1 MAKFGFGQPVRRV
14 EDARLLTGLGR
25 FTDDI
30 TLDNL
35 AWGHVLRSPHAH
47 ARIRGLDASAARAMP
62 GVLAI
67 LTAEDITAAGLA
79 TIVCLAPATQPD
91 GSVQPQP
98 AHPILADGTVRHVGD
113 PVAFVVAE
121 TALRAR
127 DAAEAIEVD
136 YDPLPASIDAAT
148 ATRPDAALIH
158 EEAPGN
164 ISFTWERGDK
174 AAVEQAFA
182 RAAHVVRTRL
192 INNRVVV
199 APIETRGEIGDWD
212 GSRFTLYTQS
222 QGVHSQRRQLAA
234 MFDLPEESFRVVSG
248 DVGGSFG
255 MKIFMY
261 AEKPLVLLAAR
272 LLGRPVKWTGERTA
286 DAFLSDSHGRDQI
299 NEAELALDADYRF
312 LALRVKSWANMGAYL
327 SNFAPYIPTACG
339 FLMLNG
345 AYRFEAIHSS
355 VTGVFT
361 NTVPVD
367 AYRGAGRPEAN
378 YVLERTVDA
387 AARELGI
394 DPAELRRRNFIPAG
408 DLPYKTTLDAVYDSG
423 NFEHLLDE
431 ALRHADRA
439 GFAERRAAALTRGKL
454 RGFGIACY
462 IENCGSGPEETGHLA
477 IEADGT
483 ATFSIG
489 TQTGG
494 QGHATAYAQ
503 IIADRL
509 GLDIGAVRVIQGD
522 TDLVATG
529 TGTGGSRSI
538 PLGGVSCDR
547 AVTETVEKGRR
558 IAAVTLEAE
567 AADIEFADGYF
578 SLPGTNRRASLA
590 EVAAAANDPANLPAG
605 EQPGLNGAGSFATE
619 TYTFPN
625 GSHVCEIEIDPE
637 TGATEIVKYTV
648 VDDFG
653 TVLNPLM
660 LEGQV
665 HGGIGQGI
673 GQALHELC
681 HYDENGQLIS
691 GSFMDY
697 CLPRASDLPAVDFN
711 LYQGAPCTTNPLG
724 MKGAGEA
731 GAVGAPQAVIHAVLD
746 ALADRGV
753 KSIDMPATPQAI
765 WRALRGAA

>member
-25 FTDDI
+25 YADDI
-30 TLDNL
+30 TLDNM

-47 ARIRGLDASAARAMP
+47 ARILGLGVAAARAMP

-67 LTAEDITAAGLA
+67 YTADDVKAAGLG
-79 TIVCLAPATQPD
+79 TIACLAPAKQPD
-91 GSVQPQP
+91 GSVQPLP
-98 AHPILADGTVRHVGD
+98 PHPILADGTVRHVGD

-121 TALRAR
+121 TAPRAR
-127 DAAEAIEVD
+127 DAAEAIVVD
-136 YDPLPASIDAAT
+136 YEPLPASIDAAT

-158 EEAPGN
+158 KEAPGN
-164 ISFTWERGDK
+164 ISFTWERGDR
-174 AAVEQAFA
+174 AAVEQAFQ

-199 APIETRGEIGDWD
+199 APMETRGEIGDWD
-212 GSRFTLYTQS
+212 GKRFTLYAQS
-222 QGVHSQRRQLAA
+222 QGVHSQRRQLATL
-234 MFDLPEESFRVVSG
+234 FDLPEECFRVVSG
-248 DVGGSFG
+248 DIGGSFG

-272 LLGRPVKWTGERTA
+272 NLGRPVKWIGERTA

-312 LALRVKSWANMGAYL
+312 LALRVNSWANMGAYL
-327 SNFAPYIPTACG
+327 SNFAPYIPTDCG
-339 FLMLNG
+339 VLMLNG

-378 YVLERTVDA
+378 YVIERTIDA
-387 AARELGI
+387 AARELEI

-408 DLPYKTTLDAVYDSG
+408 ELPYKTALGAVYDSG

-431 ALRHADRA
+431 ALRRADRA
-439 GFAERRAAALTRGKL
+439 GFADRRAEAKTRGKL

-462 IENCGSGPEETGHLA
+462 IENCGSGPKETGRLS
-477 IEADGT
+477 IEADGSVI
-483 ATFSIG
+483 FSIG
-489 TQTGG
+489 TLSGG
-494 QGHATAYAQ
+494 QGHETAYAQ

-509 GLDIGAVRVIQGD
+509 GIDIGAVRVIQGD

-529 TGTGGSRSI
+529 SGTGGSRSI

-547 AVTETVEKGRR
+547 ATTETIEKGRR
-558 IAAVTLEAE
+558 IAALTLEAE

-578 SLPGTNRRASLA
+578 SLAGTNRRASLA

-605 EQPGLNGAGSFATE
+605 ESPGLNGAGSFAPE
-619 TYTFPN
+619 THTFPN
-625 GSHVCEIEIDPE
+625 GCHICEIEIDPE
-637 TGATEIVKYTV
+637 TGAAKIATYTV

-653 TVLNPLM
+653 TVLNPLL

-665 HGGIGQGI
+665 HGGVGQGI
-673 GQALHELC
+673 SQALHELC

-697 CLPRASDLPAVDFN
+697 CLPRASDLPDIGFN
-711 LYQGAPCTTNPLG
+711 YYEGAPCASNPLG

-746 ALADRGV
+746 ALAESGV
-753 KSIDMPATPQAI
+753 EAIDMPATPQAI
-765 WRALRGAA
+765 WRALHEAA